1 MSTRWITPNFFFV
14 FTQAGLKKLL
24 FRYETKLAY
33 LIKKRTIGLSDTEHG
48 PGARSNARGR
58 ERLGR
63 ADGAAVGVTFQALVP
78 RNWSTFPRSRKP
90 SRTRLFPVPFLAL
103 TRSWRFVL
111 FRAHYSEYLTEELM
125 YYVEIV
131 FGIRE
136 HDNPVMAPH
145 SISCSDRKNRETF
158 SLLESYVGEA
168 FTKQNCLGLLA
179 KALK

>member
-1 MSTRWITPNFFFV
+1 MSRENNVKQDAFFRRTLFIVKFKKNYFLIHLYYIKMSTRWITPNFFFV

-103 TRSWRFVL
+103 TRS
-111 FRAHYSEYLTEELM
+111 
-125 YYVEIV
+125 
-131 FGIRE
+131 
-136 HDNPVMAPH
+136 
-145 SISCSDRKNRETF
+145 
-158 SLLESYVGEA
+158 
-168 FTKQNCLGLLA
+168 
-179 KALK
+179 